1 MLKCSPVVVTG
12 AHLSPNSEL
21 AWQGARFLSPAPCGY
36 VAPQDMVWASDSM
49 TTRWLGFLSPH
60 PAHPPSGLRVLM
72 TPVESL
78 SFKAGSSS
86 WLQGTCRPVTC
97 PLSQKSRPLQSEYLG
112 FFSSSAAALH
122 GELFHLFEPHFAHL
136 SNGTILIATGLLGRT
151 DR

>member
-1 MLKCSPVVVTG
+1 MQPCCGDRCPSVPKLRVGLAGSQVSQPCSLRLCGTPGHGMGLRLNDHEVAWFLVTTP
-12 AHLSPNSEL
+12 ST
-21 AWQGARFLSPAPCGY
+21 PA
-36 VAPQDMVWASDSM
+36 
-49 TTRWLGFLSPH
+49 
-60 PAHPPSGLRVLM
+60 PSGLRVLM

-122 GELFHLFEPHFAHL
+122 GESFHLFEPHFAHL